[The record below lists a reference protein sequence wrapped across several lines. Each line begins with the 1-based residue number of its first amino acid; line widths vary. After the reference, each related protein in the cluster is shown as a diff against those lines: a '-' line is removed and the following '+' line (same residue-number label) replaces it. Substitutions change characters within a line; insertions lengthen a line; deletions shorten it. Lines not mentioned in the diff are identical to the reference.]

1 MDGIPAALD
10 NDPFAVFPWKKLVLV
25 HDPADPSSSS
35 EPADAVGPQGSADAV
50 SEVMAWYTRELLAER
65 RASHP
70 DPERLEHL
78 LARQQECVQDRA
90 RLGDA
95 DTEEAS
101 RITALYAARLKELE
115 AAGP

>member
-1 MDGIPAALD
+1 M
-10 NDPFAVFPWKKLVLV
+10 

-35 EPADAVGPQGSADAV
+35 SPEPAGAVGPQGSADAV

-65 RASHP
+65 RASHS
-70 DPERLEHL
+70 DPARLEHL
-78 LARQQECVQDRA
+78 LARQQECVRDRA